1 MTSAVIIVLREVL
14 EAVLIICMLLASS
27 SALGLRFRWL
37 PPALLAGLVGA
48 LAYALSLEQISMA
61 FEGFGQE
68 IVNAVLLLMITVLL
82 LAHNILAM
90 REFKAP
96 GVSRLPMLSLAI
108 LSATIAMA
116 IVREGSEI
124 YLYVYSYG
132 VVAGDMASV
141 LPGAAIGTGIGFS
154 LGTFIYYSL
163 RTLSARHCLLFSSIM
178 ALIVGAGMSSQ
189 AALFLAQADLLPS
202 SEPLWDTSAWIAE
215 SSLTGELLQAVIGY
229 EASPIATQLGMFVGA
244 LLLSLAAIG
253 IGYFSV
259 RASSE
264 GPGAAGTT
272 GGRGE

>member
-37 PPALLAGLVGA
+37 PPALLAGLAGA
-48 LAYALSLEQISMA
+48 FIYAVFLEDISQA

-68 IVNAVLLLMITVLL
+68 IVNAVLLLLITLLL

-96 GVSRLPMLSLAI
+96 QIARLPALSLLI

-132 VVAGDMASV
+132 VVAGDITSV
-141 LPGAAIGTGIGFS
+141 LSGGAIGAGIGFS
-154 LGTFIYYSL
+154 LGTFIYFGL
-163 RTLSARHCLLFSSIM
+163 RTLSARHCLLFSSFM
-178 ALIVGAGMSSQ
+178 ALVIGAGMSSQ
-189 AALFLAQADLLPS
+189 AALFLAQADLLS
-202 SEPLWDTSAWIAE
+202 ASEPLWDTSALIAE
-215 SSLTGELLQAVIGY
+215 SSLPGELLQAVIGY
-229 EASPIATQLGMFVGA
+229 EASPIATQVGMFAGA
-244 LLLSLAAIG
+244 LVLSLAAMGIG
-253 IGYFSV
+253 IFSV
-259 RASSE
+259 RNLSSNPE
-264 GPGAAGTT
+264 AIRTE
-272 GGRGE
+272 RSNE

>member
-37 PPALLAGLVGA
+37 PPALLAGLAGA
-48 LAYALSLEQISMA
+48 FIYAVFLEDISQA

-68 IVNAVLLLMITVLL
+68 IVNAVLLLLITLLL

-96 GVSRLPMLSLAI
+96 QIARLPALSLLI

-132 VVAGDMASV
+132 VVAGDITSV
-141 LPGAAIGTGIGFS
+141 LSGGAIGAGIGFS
-154 LGTFIYYSL
+154 LGTFIYFGL
-163 RTLSARHCLLFSSIM
+163 RTLSARHCLLFSSFM
-178 ALIVGAGMSSQ
+178 ALVIGAGMSSQ
-189 AALFLAQADLLPS
+189 AALFLAQADLLS
-202 SEPLWDTSAWIAE
+202 ASEPLWDTSALIAE
-215 SSLTGELLQAVIGY
+215 SSLPGELLQAVIGY
-229 EASPIATQLGMFVGA
+229 EASPIATQVGMFTGA
-244 LLLSLAAIG
+244 LVLSLAAMGIG
-253 IGYFSV
+253 IFSV
-259 RASSE
+259 RNLSSKPE
-264 GPGAAGTT
+264 AIRTE
-272 GGRGE
+272 RSNE

>member
-189 AALFLAQADLLPS
+189 AALFLAHCLRTGAPSEAMRMAAASVHDLLEATAASGMQELQLVEAQGVFVAPS
-202 SEPLWDTSAWIAE
+202 LR
-215 SSLTGELLQAVIGY
+215 
-229 EASPIATQLGMFVGA
+229 
-244 LLLSLAAIG
+244 
-253 IGYFSV
+253 FSV
-259 RASSE
+259 ERL
-264 GPGAAGTT
+264 
-272 GGRGE
+272 